1 MAVSSF
7 NRRQWASQSLRV
19 TAKELSIV
27 GPQGKNSAIAE
38 RFSKYQKAAEEIN
51 SDKKKAVEDVT
62 LHPGTLSALKKRWE
76 TEQPF
81 SSDQSPCTSS
91 AYTPPRSASSANAN
105 FRSKVME
112 MQMEKTP
119 QSDIADM
126 DKPNVPLSSLK
137 MMFESK
143 VSEESVQPSGSDPDK
158 MELGDKGVFETVV
171 ETTPLRERMAL
182 YQAAVS
188 KLDVS
193 SSSCGQS
200 EVDGEARAYR
210 VKQKENVPP
219 VLLDVPSSP
228 DPDSRK
234 TLTMDD
240 NNSSVD
246 TPVSDQTKTVKKFSL
261 PPRESCVM
269 CMKTVY
275 PLERLVANQQIYH
288 NSCFRCTH
296 CNTKLSLANY
306 ASLHN
311 TVYCKP
317 HFSQLF
323 KAKGNYDEGFG
334 HRPHKELWDT
344 RGEDAEDQEDS
355 KESPENPSSPMV
367 EESPSVK
374 VNVLTASLETRAQD
388 TSEKLEKPVETR
400 RLKISWPPRADSEE
414 ASPQSGGC
422 TLAEEA
428 AVCPSRPKWP
438 PEGDKS
444 PLCTEKA
451 ELSDIRRSTSLKE
464 RSRPFSVN
472 SPASALPEG
481 DSSPL
486 CAGKAVFSDVRRSA
500 SLQERSR
507 PLSFSSPA
515 SAVNQPS
522 LTTPTQ
528 HQPLQEEETS
538 EAAGQE
544 EVEEEE
550 VKGSCG
556 EEATEE
562 KDQPEEEEPASFTCQ
577 STSLDET
584 PPPSPLS
591 EGESSS
597 GFEQKHS
604 QDVGFFEGE
613 EEQDEC
619 VEDVIRKNRYYE
631 EDEEE
636 DEDDDD

>member
-1 MAVSSF
+1 
-7 NRRQWASQSLRV
+7 
-19 TAKELSIV
+19 
-27 GPQGKNSAIAE
+27 
-38 RFSKYQKAAEEIN
+38 
-51 SDKKKAVEDVT
+51 
-62 LHPGTLSALKKRWE
+62 
-76 TEQPF
+76 
-81 SSDQSPCTSS
+81 
-91 AYTPPRSASSANAN
+91 
-105 FRSKVME
+105 
-112 MQMEKTP
+112 
-119 QSDIADM
+119 M
-126 DKPNVPLSSLK
+126 DN
-137 MMFESK
+137 
-143 VSEESVQPSGSDPDK
+143 
-158 MELGDKGVFETVV
+158 
-171 ETTPLRERMAL
+171 
-182 YQAAVS
+182 
-188 KLDVS
+188 
-193 SSSCGQS
+193 
-200 EVDGEARAYR
+200 
-210 VKQKENVPP
+210 
-219 VLLDVPSSP
+219 
-228 DPDSRK
+228 
-234 TLTMDD
+234 
-240 NNSSVD
+240 
-246 TPVSDQTKTVKKFSL
+246 
-261 PPRESCVM
+261 
-269 CMKTVY
+269 
-275 PLERLVANQQIYH
+275 
-288 NSCFRCTH
+288 
-296 CNTKLSLANY
+296 
-306 ASLHN
+306 
-311 TVYCKP
+311 
-317 HFSQLF
+317 
-323 KAKGNYDEGFG
+323 
-334 HRPHKELWDT
+334 
-344 RGEDAEDQEDS
+344 
-355 KESPENPSSPMV
+355 KESLENPSSPMV

-374 VNVLTASLETRAQD
+374 VNVLTASLETRALD
-388 TSEKLEKPVETR
+388 ASEWTEKPVETR

-414 ASPQSGGC
+414 ASSESGGC

-507 PLSFSSPA
+507 PFSFSSPA

-544 EVEEEE
+544 EEEE
-550 VKGSCG
+550 VKGSWG

-619 VEDVIRKNRYYE
+619 VEDVIRKNRCYG
-631 EDEEE
+631 
-636 DEDDDD
+636 EDDDDDDDD